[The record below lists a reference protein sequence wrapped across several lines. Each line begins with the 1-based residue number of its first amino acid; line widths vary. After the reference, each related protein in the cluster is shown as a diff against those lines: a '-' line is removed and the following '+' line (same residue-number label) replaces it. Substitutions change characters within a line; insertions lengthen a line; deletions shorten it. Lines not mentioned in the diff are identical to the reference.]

1 VRVLVKGLAAG
12 GLMTKVTCWTVSL
25 LLALLLSN
33 PLDGSCIRERQVEG
47 KGDFDDP
54 LEYSDLVVEG
64 VIKDVSQT
72 MVPYGD
78 WYLFA
83 KGDERNIRSLI
94 FRLSIAR
101 VVRGEYEE
109 SEISV
114 WAREQVARNVAVG
127 DKVVFALFFNPDIEG
142 GVYTVKNPDGLIR
155 EEGERWRDLEHS
167 AALTLGEIEE
177 RVSRGRLER
186 VIAMAEVIVTGSVE
200 SVKETPILAEDG
212 QLKGELLKYTVNV
225 DSVLKGG
232 ILEPTLT
239 YFDATGSYHP
249 EWRTWS
255 INKPVTGE
263 RWYLCLKK
271 AEPGYVL
278 CAGVN
283 SRFKIE
289 GDRLVR
295 FGNVPYRYSKRAL
308 DARVKEEAKTHE
320 K

>member
-1 VRVLVKGLAAG
+1 
-12 GLMTKVTCWTVSL
+12 MTKVKCWTVGL
-25 LLALLLSN
+25 FLALLVSN
-33 PLDGSCIRERQVEG
+33 PLNGSCVKEREGESNSH
-47 KGDFDDP
+47 FDDP
-54 LEYSDLVVEG
+54 LEYSDMVVEG

-72 MVPYGD
+72 SVPYGD

-101 VVRGEYEE
+101 VIKGEYKD

-114 WAREQVARNVAVG
+114 WAREQIARDVAIG
-127 DKVVFALFFNPDIEG
+127 DRIVFAVFFNPDIEG
-142 GVYTVKNPDGLIR
+142 GVYTVKNPDGLFR
-155 EEGERWRDLEHS
+155 EKGDKWRDLEHS
-167 AALTLGEIEE
+167 QAVTLGEIEK
-177 RVSRGRLER
+177 RATRGRLER
-186 VIAMAEVIVTGSVE
+186 VIAIAEVIVTGSIV
-200 SVKETPILAEDG
+200 SITETPVLTEDG

-225 DSVLKGG
+225 DSVLKGE
-232 ILEPTLT
+232 ISEPTLT
-239 YFDATGSYHP
+239 YFDATGSYRP
-249 EWRTWS
+249 DWRTWS
-255 INKPVTGE
+255 IYKPATGE

-289 GDRLVR
+289 GDRLIR
-295 FGNVPYRYSKRAL
+295 FGNVPYQYSKRAL
-308 DARVKEEAKTHE
+308 DARVKEEAKAHE